1 MGPTRR
7 LIDALVVATERGD
20 EHEGP
25 LRVLGGHRTE
35 KWIREQLARLP
46 QPYCSKQYYAD
57 FDNLLIALAFRPK
70 SAS

>member
-1 MGPTRR
+1 LGPTRR

-46 QPYCSKQYYAD
+46 QPYCSKQ
-57 FDNLLIALAFRPK
+57 
-70 SAS
+70 